1 MYQRDCRE
9 VWGMNKEDK
18 KTIAAVL
25 QKAETEMLAKKRR
38 AENPTYTDL
47 YGQRMTTRLEE
58 GRAEDGDD

>member
-1 MYQRDCRE
+1 
-9 VWGMNKEDK
+9 MNKEDK

>member
-1 MYQRDCRE
+1 MAELPPLLLMACYS
-9 VWGMNKEDK
+9 
-18 KTIAAVL
+18 AVL